1 MNTILEEIGYEDWNR
16 PSNIKAFTSKKKNP
30 LQHIDLDLSRA
41 PEGTPNCSVSSNG
54 LYKALPLVDDST
66 FIKQVHGINII
77 QSPSKGFFPEA
88 DGAFTLQKDNP
99 CVVLTADCLPLMFC
113 DKHGKLAGIL
123 HCGWR
128 GLTNG
133 IIDSLHKHVGR
144 SFKNLSFWLG
154 PTLCINCFEVKK
166 DFIDH
171 LNLINVGYLK
181 FLYASNDKY
190 FFDIRSL
197 CLELLGKQ
205 KASKVAVSKDC
216 TFCMQ
221 DKYHS
226 YRRNKTR
233 SRHASIIWIS

>member
-1 MNTILEEIGYEDWNR
+1 MNTILEEIGFEDWNR
-16 PSNIKAFTSKKKNP
+16 PSNIKAFISKKRSH
-30 LQHIDLDLSRA
+30 LQQIELDFSRG
-41 PEGTPNCSVSSNG
+41 PEGLPNCSVSTNE
-54 LYKALPLVDDST
+54 LYKVLPLMDDCA
-66 FIKQVHGINII
+66 FIRQVHGIDII
-77 QSPSKGFFPEA
+77 QSPSKDFFPEA
-88 DGAFTLQKDNP
+88 DGAFSLQKDNP

-113 DKHGKLAGIL
+113 DQNGKLAGIL

-128 GLTNG
+128 GLVNG
-133 IIDSLHKHVGR
+133 IINSLHKHVEI

-171 LNLINVGYLK
+171 LNLINEDYLN
-181 FLYASNDKY
+181 FVHASNDKY

-197 CLELLGKQ
+197 CVELLGMQ
-205 KASKVAVSKDC
+205 KASKVAVSKEC
-216 TFCMQ
+216 TFCLE

-233 SRHASIIWIS
+233 ARHASIIWIS